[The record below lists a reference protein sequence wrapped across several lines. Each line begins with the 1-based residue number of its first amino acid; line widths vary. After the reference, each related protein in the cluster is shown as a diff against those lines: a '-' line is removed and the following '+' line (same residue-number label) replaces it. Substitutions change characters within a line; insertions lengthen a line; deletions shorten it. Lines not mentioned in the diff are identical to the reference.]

1 MLWLYHRPSMQRLI
15 LVEEQSTDVGRRHAL
30 PDGGQATLG
39 RDESCAI
46 RLGEGEARVSRRHAA
61 LQAEGDGF
69 WLADLK
75 SANGTFVNQQR
86 IESVWL
92 QAGDVIELGA
102 GGPRLRVLI
111 EGPAAPATAA
121 ASAPPPTPAGPPLP
135 VTAAPMPASRTVAPA
150 RPESGTT
157 AELGVAPTAPRRAA
171 LADATLFDPAR
182 HAPER
187 GSLLGVVVV
196 IAMLGLGGLLG
207 ALVLLMNAFSLPLTA
222 AIVGTVVAFAPA
234 PIYITLWLWLD
245 RYDPEPAWALAGV
258 LVWGAGAAT
267 FVSAI
272 ANTLFGAAVLE
283 VTHHQ
288 AAAEFLSASISAPL
302 VEEATKGIAVL
313 LIYLVLRREFDGVLD
328 GVVYAGIVA
337 LGFATVENVL
347 YYGRGM
353 AKGGTETLIGIFI
366 LRGVLGPFGHAVFTS
381 MTGIGCG
388 IARQSHNM
396 AVRLVAPVA
405 GYFGAVLLHFLWNTL
420 AGLVGSIGGF
430 LLLYLFFWMPLF
442 LVFLGGVLWIG
453 RRETLLIRRMLAAEV
468 ALGLLTA
475 EQARIV
481 GSWPRRVGWLL
492 GTLGDWARLKARRR
506 FLSAATRLALS
517 YWHAERASQAGAVTV
532 SAGML
537 PVFRGEVARLKA
549 LV

>member
-1 MLWLYHRPSMQRLI
+1 MQRLI
-15 LVEEQSTDVGRRHAL
+15 LVEEQGPQPGRRHAL
-30 PDGGQATLG
+30 PASGHATLG
-39 RDESCAI
+39 REEGCDI
-46 RLGEGEARVSRRHAA
+46 RLDEGEARVSRRHASV
-61 LQAEGDGF
+61 QAEGDGF

-86 IESVWL
+86 VESVWL

-102 GGPRLRVLI
+102 GGVRLRVSI
-111 EGPAAPATAA
+111 EGPAAAATPTPPAA
-121 ASAPPPTPAGPPLP
+121 ATLPPIQP
-135 VTAAPMPASRTVAPA
+135 SPA
-150 RPESGTT
+150 RPPATLKPSTPPPAPQSG
-157 AELGVAPTAPRRAA
+157 PTAIEDAGLTGPPTTTRRAA
-171 LADATLFDPAR
+171 LADAMLYDPTR
-182 HAPER
+182 HAPPA
-187 GSLLGVVVV
+187 GGLLGVIMV

-207 ALVLLMNAFSLPLTA
+207 ALVLLMNAFSLPLGA
-222 AIVGTVVAFAPA
+222 AVVGTFVAFAPA

-353 AKGGTETLIGIFI
+353 AKGGTEALIGIFI

-388 IARQSHNM
+388 IARQTHNT
-396 AVRLVAPVA
+396 AVRWIAPVA

-420 AGLVGSIGGF
+420 AGLAGSVAGF
-430 LLLYLFFWMPLF
+430 LLIYLFFWMPLF
-442 LVFLGGVLWIG
+442 LVFLVAVLWMG

-468 ALGLLTA
+468 ALGLLTE

-492 GTLGDWARLKARRR
+492 STLGDFTRLRARRR
-506 FLSAATRLALS
+506 FLGAATRLALS
-517 YWHAERASQAGAVTV
+517 YWHTERASQAGAVTV

-537 PVFRGEVARLKA
+537 PVFRGEVARLRA
-549 LV
+549 QV